1 VTDPSPTPGSEGSDA
16 GVDVPPGEAVAGPA
30 TESAT
35 DPASQSAAL
44 VPPAATIL
52 VADEPATADAL
63 DRAGPSPDAA
73 DSMTSSAAK
82 TSPRGKKGS
91 GRVFLEWIV
100 LIVVALGIAFLI
112 KSFLFQA
119 FYIPSE
125 SMTPTLQVGDR
136 VLVNKLSYD
145 LHEVNRGDIIVFE
158 APAAARSEG
167 IDDLV
172 KRAIG
177 LPGDTVTG
185 DDAGGVVVN
194 GRRLSEPYLPK
205 GTQSRFTDVPP
216 GCDPPPGGAPGC
228 VVPEGRLFMM
238 GDNREASKDSRVF
251 GPINENTI
259 VGRVFVRIWPLSD
272 LGLL

>member
-1 VTDPSPTPGSEGSDA
+1 MTDPSSTPGSDGPDGVVHLPTGDPVSAAAGASASTAPSAVLTAGEG
-16 GVDVPPGEAVAGPA
+16 A
-30 TESAT
+30 TSRARDGASESA
-35 DPASQSAAL
+35 
-44 VPPAATIL
+44 AT
-52 VADEPATADAL
+52 
-63 DRAGPSPDAA
+63 GS
-73 DSMTSSAAK
+73 SMTSNAAK
-82 TSPRGKKGS
+82 ASSPSKKGS

-145 LHEVNRGDIIVFE
+145 LHEVNRGDIIVFK

-185 DDAGGVVVN
+185 DDAGGVLVN
-194 GRRLSEPYLPK
+194 GRRLKEPYLPK

-216 GCDPPPGGAPGC
+216 GCDPPPGGVPGC

-251 GPINENTI
+251 GPIEEDTT
-259 VGRVFVRIWPLSD
+259 VGRVFVRIWPLPD
-272 LGLL
+272 LSLL

>member
-1 VTDPSPTPGSEGSDA
+1 MTDPRPTS
-16 GVDVPPGEAVAGPA
+16 GVDGSNDGAHLSIGDPIA
-30 TESAT
+30 TSTIAADAAA
-35 DPASQSAAL
+35 DPALEDSASA
-44 VPPAATIL
+44 PDESGS
-52 VADEPATADAL
+52 VARTKRSSSKTRKGGG
-63 DRAGPSPDAA
+63 RA
-73 DSMTSSAAK
+73 
-82 TSPRGKKGS
+82 
-91 GRVFLEWIV
+91 FLEWVV

-158 APAAARSEG
+158 APALARSDG
-167 IDDLV
+167 IEDLV
-172 KRAIG
+172 KRTVG

-185 DDAGGVVVN
+185 DDSGGVLVN
-194 GRRLSEPYLPK
+194 GRQLNEPYLPQ
-205 GTQSRFTDVPP
+205 GTQSRFSSVPP
-216 GCDPPPGGAPGC
+216 GCDPPPDGVPGC
-228 VVPEGRLFMM
+228 VVPEGHLFMM

-251 GPINENTI
+251 GPVDENAI
-259 VGRVFVRIWPLSD
+259 VGRVFVRIWPLSN